1 MGRLTRAEAQER
13 NRAAVLAAAR
23 DEFAERGF
31 RDTKIDGIAERAGL
45 TRGAVYSNFPG
56 KRALYFA
63 VLAEQAERRAP
74 GSPPRPVRT
83 VGAALAALARAWVA
97 GLPLA
102 TAGPGAP
109 PFAGTGLSADVL
121 GEEPVRRAYA
131 QLMTLDALLLGLAL
145 ERLGP
150 GRGERRVRL
159 AQAVLTT
166 LHGASR
172 MAADAPGFV
181 EPFDVIAAC
190 EHLASLGMDDA
201 WRPPHLP
208 WAAPARPADE
218 PWSPPRALDLV
229 RGEPARLAADGV
241 VAVLGLHRLDAAEE
255 AVRAAPPGTRVTV
268 AMVTAE
274 PGELAPWP
282 AWPWPSCA
290 SRCAA
295 RSRPPPGP
303 RSRSSS
309 TTRAPWPRRRA
320 CRASATRPRP
330 PYGWRRAASPPAP
343 RAAAPATPPPAPD
356 RAHRAG
362 EAGDLPDRRPAES
375 ATLWRSRGNP
385 DLAVGGPSG
394 CAQPRG
400 AP

>member
-274 PGELAPWP
+274 PGELAPLARLALAELCVP
-282 AWPWPSCA
+282 LRRAFPPTAWPPLQVVFDYAGALAAAAGVPGVGDTTEAAVRVEAGRITARAEGRGACHT
-290 SRCAA
+290 AA
-295 RSRPPPGP
+295 RP
-303 RSRSSS
+303 
-309 TTRAPWPRRRA
+309 
-320 CRASATRPRP
+320 
-330 PYGWRRAASPPAP
+330 
-343 RAAAPATPPPAPD
+343 
-356 RAHRAG
+356 
-362 EAGDLPDRRPAES
+362 
-375 ATLWRSRGNP
+375 
-385 DLAVGGPSG
+385 
-394 CAQPRG
+394 
-400 AP
+400 